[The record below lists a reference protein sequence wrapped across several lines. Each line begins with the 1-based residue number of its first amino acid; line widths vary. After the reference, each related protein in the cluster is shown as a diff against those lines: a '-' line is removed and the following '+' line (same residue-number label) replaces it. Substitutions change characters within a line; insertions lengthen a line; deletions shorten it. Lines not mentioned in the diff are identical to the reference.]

1 MDCRLRACVCSSQG
15 RRLVQEEWRP
25 VVGFELYY
33 HVSNLGRMQSR
44 RTQKIMK
51 PSTVSNGYQ
60 ACNMHKGDGT
70 RQTMSL
76 HRMVAQ
82 AFLPN
87 PNNLPCINHKDE
99 VRGNSRADNLEWCT
113 QQYNASYSL
122 TKIYCFRSPASGF
135 TLFRNLAEF
144 CRVHKLSSS
153 CMSGVNS
160 GRSKQHK
167 GWRRAG

>member
-1 MDCRLRACVCSSQG
+1 MAVGLRACVCYGGS
-15 RRLVQEEWRP
+15 LVQEEWRP
-25 VVGFELYY
+25 VVGFDLYY
-33 HVSNLGRMQSR
+33 RVSNLGRMQST
-44 RTQKIMK
+44 RTGRIMK

-99 VRGNSRADNLEWCT
+99 IRGNSIVDNLEWCT
-113 QQYNASYSL
+113 QQYNAAYSCAN
-122 TKIYCFRSPASGF
+122 TYCFRSPTFGF
-135 TLFRNLAEF
+135 VPFRNLSAF
-144 CRVHKLSSS
+144 CRSNSLSAS
-153 CMSGVNS
+153 CMAGVNS
-160 GRSKQHK
+160 GRNKQHK
-167 GWRRAG
+167 GWSKAG

>member
-1 MDCRLRACVCSSQG
+1 M
-15 RRLVQEEWRP
+15 QEEWRP

-33 HVSNLGRMQSR
+33 RVSNLGRMWSVRAQR
-44 RTQKIMK
+44 IMK
-51 PSTVSNGYQ
+51 PSTVSNGYL

-99 VRGNSRADNLEWCT
+99 VRSNSIAGNLEWCT
-113 QQYNASYSL
+113 QQYNAAYSCAK
-122 TKIYCFRSPASGF
+122 TYVFRSPTFGF
-135 TLFRNLAEF
+135 IPVRNLSAF
-144 CRVHKLSSS
+144 CREHKLSSGS
-153 CMSGVNS
+153 MASVNS
-160 GRSKQHK
+160 GKIKQHK
-167 GWRRAG
+167 GWRKAG